1 MTLMNILF
9 KLRSTQNGMVFPFTR
24 LTLQCW
30 LKVSKKSLWLGV
42 GLVAIAGCANT
53 VDNRKVANTIQQDIT
68 KNGGTS
74 LKAVTCPENVKLE
87 AGKTFN
93 CVGEMDNGYTVT
105 ITAKQQDGKG
115 AIAWDVPNAK
125 GLINIPKL
133 EALMQEA
140 VATKISTRPSV
151 TCGGIYR
158 AIKPGEGFEC
168 QVAYKVMK
176 PVPSSKTV
184 KGKPSTPKPPIEVSQ
199 TEKISVTTDENG
211 NISWQRV
218 LPGLAAKP

>member
-1 MTLMNILF
+1 MDIWS
-9 KLRSTQNGMVFPFTR
+9 KPRDTQNSTVLSFTR
-24 LTLQCW
+24 LPSKYLLQGLKPW
-30 LKVSKKSLWLGV
+30 LGLGV
-42 GLVAIAGCANT
+42 GLIAIAGCAT
-53 VDNRKVANTIQQDIT
+53 TIDNRKVSDAIQQDIT

-74 LKAVTCPENVKLE
+74 LKKVTCPGNVKPE
-87 AGKTFN
+87 VGKTFN
-93 CVGEMDNGYTVT
+93 CVGEIDNGYTLT
-105 ITAKQQDGKG
+105 ITAKQQDAKG

-140 VATKISTRPSV
+140 VTTEISTRPSV

-158 AIKPGEGFEC
+158 AVKPGEGFEC

-176 PVPSSKTV
+176 PVPPSKTV
-184 KGKPSTPKPPIEVSQ
+184 KGKPSKPKPPTEVSQ

-211 NISWQRV
+211 NISWQRI
-218 LPGLAAKP
+218 LPGLAAKT

>member
-1 MTLMNILF
+1 MNILS
-9 KLRSTQNGMVFPFTR
+9 KPRDTRNGMVFSFTK
-24 LTLQCW
+24 LTFQCLLQ
-30 LKVSKKSLWLGV
+30 VSKQSLWLGV

-53 VDNRKVANTIQQDIT
+53 VDHRKVADAIQQDIT

-74 LKAVTCPENVKLE
+74 LKAVTCPGSVKPE

-93 CVGEMDNGYTVT
+93 CVGEMDNGYTFT
-105 ITAKQQDGKG
+105 ITAKQQDAKG

-140 VATKISTRPSV
+140 VATEINTRPSV
-151 TCGGIYR
+151 TCGGVYR

-176 PVPSSKTV
+176 SVPTSKTV
-184 KGKPSTPKPPIEVSQ
+184 KGKPSKPKPPIQVSQ

-218 LPGLAAKP
+218 FPDLAAKT